1 MVEQMENLTEMT
13 PIQIKEYHSV
23 FPDPD
28 EKDRL
33 CVRIEKGLF
42 AGLGVEYGKFQ
53 LSDKEND
60 DGTTKVRYEYDMIEI
75 PPDMKDKE
83 FSDDEGVMLES
94 ILGQVY
100 IHVLNEELEQ
110 QKEVSEDGKTRRYD
124 FTKPTL

>member
-13 PIQIKEYHSV
+13 QIQIKEYHSV

-33 CVRIEKGLF
+33 CIRIEKGPF
-42 AGLGVEYGKFQ
+42 AGLGIAYGKFQ

-110 QKEVSEDGKTRRYD
+110 QKEVSEDGKTRKYD
-124 FTKPTL
+124 FTKPVV

>member
-13 PIQIKEYHSV
+13 QIQIKEYHSV

-33 CVRIEKGLF
+33 CVRIEKGPF
-42 AGLGVEYGKFQ
+42 AGLGIAYGKFQ

-83 FSDDEGVMLES
+83 FSDDEGGMLES

-100 IHVLNEELEQ
+100 IHILNEELEQ
-110 QKEVSEDGKTRRYD
+110 QKEVSEDGKTRKYD
-124 FTKPTL
+124 FTKPVV

>member
-33 CVRIEKGLF
+33 CIRIEKGPF
-42 AGLGVEYGKFQ
+42 AGLGIAYGKFQ

-83 FSDDEGVMLES
+83 FSDDEGEMLES

-100 IHVLNEELEQ
+100 IHILNEELEQ
-110 QKEVSEDGKTRRYD
+110 QKEVSEDGKTRKYD
-124 FTKPTL
+124 FTKPVV

>member
-1 MVEQMENLTEMT
+1 MVEQMENLTEMS

-33 CVRIEKGLF
+33 CVRIEKGPF
-42 AGLGVEYGKFQ
+42 AGLGIAYGKFQ

-75 PPDMKDKE
+75 PPDMEDKE
-83 FSDDEGVMLES
+83 FSDDEGGMLES
-94 ILGQVY
+94 VLGQIY
-100 IHVLNEELEQ
+100 IHILNEELEQ
-110 QKEVSEDGKTRRYD
+110 QKEVSEDGKTRKYD
-124 FTKPTL
+124 FTKPVV

>member
-28 EKDRL
+28 EEDRL
-33 CVRIEKGLF
+33 CIRIEKGPF
-42 AGLGVEYGKFQ
+42 AGLGIAYGKFQ
-53 LSDKEND
+53 LSDTEND

-83 FSDDEGVMLES
+83 FSDDEGEMLES

-100 IHVLNEELEQ
+100 IHILNEELEQ
-110 QKEVSEDGKTRRYD
+110 QKEVSEDGKTRKYD
-124 FTKPTL
+124 FTKPVI

>member
-13 PIQIKEYHSV
+13 QIQIKEYHSV

-33 CVRIEKGLF
+33 CIRIEKGPF
-42 AGLGVEYGKFQ
+42 AGLGIAYGKFQ

-100 IHVLNEELEQ
+100 IHVLNKELEK
-110 QKEVSEDGKTRRYD
+110 QKEESEDGTTRRYD
-124 FTKPTL
+124 FAKPVI